1 MCEQYLK
8 HEPTDGAVWA
18 WYGHTLVHLGR
29 YSEAGAAL
37 QTARGLVTR
46 DDVRGFVLG
55 CQGDLEETQ
64 GHYPRAEEFYRE
76 AVDCEGVGDLAVCCG
91 HGRRSSSP
99 ASLETSARHRIP

>member
-64 GHYPRAEEFYRE
+64 GHYRE
-76 AVDCEGVGDLAVCCG
+76 QRNFTVKPSTVKAWESFFESGE
-91 HGRRSSSP
+91 S
-99 ASLETSARHRIP
+99 